1 MKIPYGRQEITRE
14 DIDSV
19 VEVLQ
24 SDFLTQGPK
33 IAEFEREFSNYIGA
47 KYAVAVSNGTAA
59 LHLCAMALEVNA
71 SSRVITTPITFAA
84 SANCVRYQQGEV
96 QFCDI
101 DEETYCID
109 LQKLRAM
116 LEENPKGTFQGV
128 IPVDFTG
135 HPVNTAEI
143 QALARQYGLWA
154 IEDACH
160 APGGYYTDANQ
171 QQQKSGNA
179 QYTDLAI
186 FSFHPVKHIAAGEG
200 GMITTNN
207 EKLYKRLLNL
217 RTHGITKSKE
227 LMQEDHGGWYYELHE
242 LGYNYRLTDIQAALG
257 LSQLKRAETNLQKRH
272 AIADAYDKAFAGLPI
287 KLPRRSPSAFHA
299 LHLYVILTSRRK
311 ELYDYLKQKNIFT
324 QVHYIPLHY
333 MPYYKQLGF
342 KKGDFP
348 VAERYYEQCLSLP
361 MYPSMTQQ
369 EIDYV
374 ISCVNQFYS

>member
-47 KYAVAVSNGTAA
+47 EYAVAVSNGTAA

-101 DEETYCID
+101 DEKTYCID

-128 IPVDFTG
+128 IPVDFAG
-135 HPVNTAEI
+135 HPVNTSEI
-143 QALARQYGLWA
+143 HELARQYDLWT

-160 APGGYYTDANQ
+160 APGGYYRDAHQ
-171 QQQKSGNA
+171 QEQKSGNA
-179 QYTDLAI
+179 RYTDLAI

-311 ELYDYLKQKNIFT
+311 ELYDYLKEKNIFT

-348 VAERYYEQCLSLP
+348 VAERYYDQCLSLP

-369 EIDYV
+369 EMDYV
-374 ISCVNQFYS
+374 ISCVNQFYR